1 MINIAGRKLKGKA
14 VLLPISIEN
23 TDFKGN
29 TFDCIICTEAFHH
42 FTNPEKA
49 LKEIC
54 RILKRKGIL
63 VIADI
68 SIYSGFIHKL
78 FKILEPGHIKLY
90 TKEEFKEL
98 FMKNNLHVL
107 NQERI
112 GLFAVATTA
121 MKL

>member
-1 MINIAGRKLKGKA
+1 M
-14 VLLPISIEN
+14 
-23 TDFKGN
+23 
-29 TFDCIICTEAFHH
+29 
-42 FTNPEKA
+42 
-49 LKEIC
+49 
-54 RILKRKGIL
+54 